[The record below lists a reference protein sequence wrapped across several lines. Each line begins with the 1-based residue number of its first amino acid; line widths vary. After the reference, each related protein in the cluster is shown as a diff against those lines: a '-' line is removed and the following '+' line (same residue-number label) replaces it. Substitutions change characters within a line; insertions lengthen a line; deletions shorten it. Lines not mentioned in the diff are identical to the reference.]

1 MPTVYGLSTCSHC
14 KATKRYL
21 DRNDIAYEEVLV
33 NQLTGEERDKTVAY
47 VKELT
52 GGTVFP
58 ITVAD
63 NGEFVVGFDRV
74 GLQELLGFSE
84 KPRPEAEY

>member
-1 MPTVYGLSTCSHC
+1 MPTVYGLTTCSYC

-21 DRNDIAYEEVLV
+21 TRNGIAFKEVLV
-33 NQLTGEERDKTVAY
+33 NKLEGDEKESTIAY

-52 GGTVFP
+52 GGTMFP

-63 NGEFVVGFDRV
+63 DESYVVGFDKV
-74 GLQELLGFSE
+74 GLQEILGFTE